1 VGVIVTVAAGWY
13 ADPHQPNLLRWWDG
27 ATWTPQVARLGPE
40 PVAAVSTPTVDPAIR
55 AAAIVELEAMQAK
68 VRELRAEQAELSKS
82 IVETSNTMLL
92 QEVGV
97 YRFAHPL
104 DDAPA
109 YKARLDLLEAE
120 YSEIIKANRAV
131 STTQKWAVNGS
142 EKEGAKM
149 VGDLAKLMLRSYN
162 NEVENVVKKL
172 KAHTLETAV
181 ARLEK
186 LRATIAKLGGSMKL
200 AITAEYHELRLREL
214 RLTAD
219 FRQKEED
226 EREQLRAQ
234 RERFKDEEK
243 ARKEQE
249 AEQERLEVLLDK
261 ERQQYENAIAS
272 LEARGDHAA
281 IAERQHRLAEIQ
293 QMLDGAIARAANLRA
308 GFVYVISNVGA
319 FGEGVVKIG
328 LTRRLEP
335 YERIREL
342 HNASVPFRFDV
353 HAVVFSD
360 DAVGL
365 ETALH
370 RMFEDQRVNLTN
382 THKEFFLM
390 TPDAA
395 KNAIAKLHGDL
406 LTFVD
411 VAEATEWRQSGAMRR
426 AMLEAANKEERRN

>member
-1 VGVIVTVAAGWY
+1 MTVAAGWY
-13 ADPHQPNLLRWWDG
+13 PDPQQSSLLRWWDG
-27 ATWTPQVARLGPE
+27 SAWTPKVARLGPE
-40 PVAAVSTPTVDPAIR
+40 PDVRTQAPAVDPAIR
-55 AAAIVELEAMQAK
+55 AAAIAELDALQLK
-68 VRELRAEQAELSKS
+68 LKQLRAENFELSRQ
-82 IVETSNTMLL
+82 IVQTSNTMLL
-92 QEVGV
+92 QEVGI
-97 YRFAHPL
+97 YQFAHPL

-109 YKARLDLLEAE
+109 YKERLDQLEEQYGAV
-120 YSEIIKANRAV
+120 IKAGGAV

-149 VGDLAKLMLRSYN
+149 VADLAKLMLRTYN
-162 NEVENVVKKL
+162 SEAENVIKKL
-172 KAHTLETAV
+172 KPHTLDTAI
-181 ARLEK
+181 ARLDK
-186 LRATIAKLGGSMKL
+186 LRATIAKLGASMKL
-200 AITAEYHELRLREL
+200 AITPAYHELRLKEL

-226 EREQLRAQ
+226 ERERLRAQ

-249 AEQERLEVLLDK
+249 AEQERLETLLDK

-281 IAERQHRLAEIQ
+281 IEMRQQRLAEIQ

-353 HAVVFSD
+353 HAVVFSE

-365 ETALH
+365 ESALH
-370 RMFEDQRVNLTN
+370 RAFEDHRVNLTN
-382 THKEFFLM
+382 THKEFFM
-390 TPDAA
+390 VTPTAA
-395 KNAIAKLHGDL
+395 KQAIATLHGDL
-406 LTFVD
+406 LSFVD
-411 VAEATEWRQSGAMRR
+411 AAEATEWRQSEAVRR
-426 AMLEAANKEERRN
+426 SRPQPS

>member
-1 VGVIVTVAAGWY
+1 MGVVVSVVAGWY
-13 ADPHQPNLLRWWDG
+13 ADPQQAGLLRWWDG
-27 ATWTPQVARLGPE
+27 AAWTPNIARVGPE
-40 PVAAVSTPTVDPAIR
+40 PPRPAAPPSVDPVVR
-55 AAAIVELEAMQAK
+55 AAAV
-68 VRELRAEQAELSKS
+68 AELDALRGEIDRLRNERVALSKQ
-82 IVETSNTMLL
+82 IVETSNMMLL

-109 YKARLDLLEAE
+109 YKARLDKLEDE
-120 YSEIIKANRAV
+120 YSEMIKAGGAV

-142 EKEGAKM
+142 EKDGARM
-149 VGDLAKLMLRSYN
+149 VADLAKLMLRTYN
-162 NEVENVVKKL
+162 NEVENVIKKL
-172 KAHTLETAV
+172 KPHTLDSAI

-200 AITAEYHELRLREL
+200 AITSGYHALRVQEL

-226 EREQLRAQ
+226 EREQQRAE

-249 AEQERLEVLLDK
+249 AEQERLEALLDK

-272 LEARGDHAA
+272 LQARGDHAA
-281 IAERQHRLAEIQ
+281 IEDRKLRLEEIQ
-293 QMLDGAIARAANLRA
+293 RMLDGAIARAANLRA
-308 GFVYVISNVGA
+308 GFVYVISNIGA

-370 RMFEDQRVNLTN
+370 REFDDKRVNLTN
-382 THKEFFLM
+382 THKEFFLVS
-390 TPDAA
+390 PDSV
-395 KNAIAKLHGDL
+395 KVAIAKFHGDL
-406 LTFVD
+406 LSFIDT
-411 VAEATEWRQSGAMRR
+411 AEALEWRQSQVLRQ
-426 AMLEAANKEERRN
+426 ANQPSLA

>member
-1 VGVIVTVAAGWY
+1 MGILVTVTAGWY
-13 ADPHQPNLLRWWDG
+13 ADPRDPSLLRWWDG
-27 ATWTPQVARLGPE
+27 LNWTAQIARLGAEDKAE
-40 PVAAVSTPTVDPAIR
+40 PTPPAVTPAEREAAVAD
-55 AAAIVELEAMQAK
+55 LEALRAK
-68 VRELRAEQAELSKS
+68 AEKLRAELRELSKQV
-82 IVETSNTMLL
+82 VETSNTMLL

-97 YRFAHPL
+97 YKFAHPL

-109 YKARLDLLEAE
+109 YKERLDSIETE
-120 YSEIIKANRAV
+120 YAAIIKAGGAV

-149 VGDLAKLMLRSYN
+149 VGDLAKLMLRTYN
-162 NEVENVVKKL
+162 NEAENVVKKL
-172 KAHTLETAV
+172 KPYSLDAAV

-186 LRATIAKLGGSMKL
+186 LRSTIAKLGASMKL
-200 AITAEYHELRLREL
+200 AITQPYHDLRVQEL

-234 RERFKDEEK
+234 RERYMEEEK

-249 AEQERLEVLLDK
+249 AEQERLEALLDK
-261 ERQQYENAIAS
+261 EKQQYENAIAA
-272 LEARGDHAA
+272 LQARGDHAA
-281 IAERQHRLAEIQ
+281 IAERQRRLAEIK

-308 GFVYVISNVGA
+308 GFVYVISNLGA
-319 FGEGVVKIG
+319 FGEGVLKIG

-335 YERIREL
+335 TERIREL
-342 HNASVPFRFDV
+342 HNASVPFRFDT
-353 HAVVFSD
+353 HAVVFSS

-370 RMFEDQRVNLTN
+370 QRFKDQRVNLTN
-382 THKEFFLM
+382 SHKEFFLV
-390 TPDAA
+390 TPEAA
-395 KNAIAKLHGDL
+395 KTAIRELHGDL

-411 VAEATEWRQSGAMRR
+411 VAEAAEWRQSEAVRR
-426 AMLEAANKEERRN
+426 SLSAGD